1 MLVNS
6 TYLDAQNA
14 YIRSGHKV
22 VLYTD
27 ARNAKAEVLARTLE
41 AIRMLERLGISPEDQ
56 LCINVGAD
64 QARLA
69 WLKTQAPSPLEY
81 PQVYVGEVRVGTL
94 NDLAIAQMDG
104 SLARLIAAARSS
116 GLTLSVSGT
125 KRSPCACTES
135 APHSAVAG
143 ARCSHTSRI

>member
-6 TYLDAQNA
+6 TYLDAQSA
-14 YIRSGHKV
+14 FIRSGHKV

-27 ARNAKAEVLARTLE
+27 ARNAKPEVLARTLE
-41 AIRMLERLGISPEDQ
+41 AIRLLERMGISTEDQ

-69 WLKTQAPSPLEY
+69 WLKTEAPNPLEY
-81 PQVYVGEVRVGTL
+81 PQVYVGDTRVGNL
-94 NDLAIAQMDG
+94 MDLVNAQADG
-104 SLARLIAAARSS
+104 TLARLIASARSS

-125 KRSPCACTES
+125 RRENHRFFFFFFFACE
-135 APHSAVAG
+135 
-143 ARCSHTSRI
+143 